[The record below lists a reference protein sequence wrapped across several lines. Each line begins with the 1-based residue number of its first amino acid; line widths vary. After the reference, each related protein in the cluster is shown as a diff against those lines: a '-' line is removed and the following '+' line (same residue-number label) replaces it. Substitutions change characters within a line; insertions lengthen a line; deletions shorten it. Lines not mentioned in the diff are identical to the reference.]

1 MNVNY
6 LVMVQDATVDQV
18 RNDKREVLL
27 DNCEIIYCF
36 ILSLYFIFVFVI
48 PFQIQK
54 NEID

>member
-27 DNCEIIYCF
+27 DNCEIIHCF
-36 ILSLYFIFVFVI
+36 ILSLLYFCLRNSL
-48 PFQIQK
+48 PNPK
-54 NEID
+54 K